1 MSRVHLFK
9 ESDGWRATIESAGHT
24 VVVDG
29 FFEDEIEAA
38 HAAFAAQEQPR
49 Y

>member
-9 ESDGWRATIESAGHT
+9 ESDGWRAAIEKDGHT
-24 VVVDG
+24 VVVNG

-38 HAAFAAQEQPR
+38 HAAYATQENR